1 MDMFLG
7 DDIARLVEPDRVHRS
22 VYTDPAIFD
31 LEMERVFGRA
41 WIYVGHES
49 QIPAAG
55 DYHQALIGR
64 QSVFMVCMA
73 LALPILLPRPA
84 YAWWARG
91 GWGWGGVAVAV
102 PPVVVAP
109 PPVVVG
115 PPVVA
120 YAPPPVARWVPGHY
134 SWRGFWVPGHW
145 V

>member
-1 MDMFLG
+1 MGGIGSSTEVLSMSNG
-7 DDIARLVEPDRVHRS
+7 IAGLWRWL
-22 VYTDPAIFD
+22 
-31 LEMERVFGRA
+31 
-41 WIYVGHES
+41 
-49 QIPAAG
+49 AG
-55 DYHQALIGR
+55 A
-64 QSVFMVCMA
+64 MVCMA

-84 YAWWARG
+84 NAWWARG

-109 PPVVVG
+109 PPVLVG

-134 SWRGFWVPGHW
+134 NWRGFWVPGHW